1 MILVSSLKIVLVVVQ
16 VTTLLDYIFTVIGN
30 PSLLSVLGARILINM
45 KEAGEKGLNQGT
57 GCRPKSTL
65 SGIDCAVPT
74 DSSIESSLSPMARE
88 HIINNGVWD
97 ASMQEH
103 RNDAAVFEVVE
114 MHRIA

>member
-57 GCRPKSTL
+57 GCRPRSTL
-65 SGIDCAVPT
+65 SGIDCAMPT
-74 DSSIESSLSPMARE
+74 DSALESSLSSGSPG
-88 HIINNGVWD
+88 HPINLSVIFDTLG
-97 ASMQEH
+97 
-103 RNDAAVFEVVE
+103 
-114 MHRIA
+114 